1 MPISINDVIS
11 ILDEMDMLRVGA
23 EGGPPT
29 NWGGGPTNWSE
40 SASEY
45 PVDWKKV
52 AEPRLPNPDE
62 DLEFLPGDEW
72 REVLDDLESEQ
83 VREKHTPEE
92 PIIDVLAWYQPIHYY
107 GREWGI
113 YIYESAIVDTAKS
126 IISYLPYYRRYQS
139 DAKVG
144 ALRSALQTL
153 FLHEV
158 FHHKVEGFA
167 IMLEVIGRKSHYAP
181 YKESVYQPLLGTD
194 DVIEEGLACAEMK
207 TRLREATR
215 KDVPDDVRDAAQR
228 MLEDWIPRL
237 PPGYR
242 TGCDFLGERAFERAR
257 DHLSA
262 QIQEASTTPARNPN
276 ELKLAG
282 WAYRRLLNCKKA
294 TQLVVPVGLTPR
306 IPWF

>member
-1 MPISINDVIS
+1 
-11 ILDEMDMLRVGA
+11 
-23 EGGPPT
+23 
-29 NWGGGPTNWSE
+29 
-40 SASEY
+40 
-45 PVDWKKV
+45 
-52 AEPRLPNPDE
+52 
-62 DLEFLPGDEW
+62 
-72 REVLDDLESEQ
+72 
-83 VREKHTPEE
+83 
-92 PIIDVLAWYQPIHYY
+92 
-107 GREWGI
+107 
-113 YIYESAIVDTAKS
+113 
-126 IISYLPYYRRYQS
+126 
-139 DAKVG
+139 
-144 ALRSALQTL
+144 
-153 FLHEV
+153 
-158 FHHKVEGFA
+158 
-167 IMLEVIGRKSHYAP
+167 MLEVIGRKSHYAP